1 MMDEDSGAPPRRV
14 IYTLGTSTRGMDE
27 FLEILEVRGINRVCD
42 VRSFPTS
49 RRFPHFTSQ
58 AFAASLRE
66 AGFEYFWLGERLG
79 GYRKAG
85 YAAHMESD
93 EFERGLEELEELA
106 SGATAAV
113 VCAELLPWKCHRR
126 FVASA
131 LEDRGWE
138 VVHVLDS
145 SRDWIP
151 GERGSIL
158 PLFEDT
164 DT

>member
-1 MMDEDSGAPPRRV
+1 MDGESCASPRRIV
-14 IYTLGTSTRGMDE
+14 YTLGTSTRTMDE
-27 FLEILEVRGINRVCD
+27 FLEILAVKGIRRVCD

-49 RRFPHFTSQ
+49 RRFPHFTQQ

-79 GYRKAG
+79 GYRKGG
-85 YAAHMESD
+85 YAAHMES
-93 EFERGLEELEELA
+93 EGFERGLEELEELA
-106 SGATAAV
+106 AGAPTAV

-126 FVASA
+126 FIASA

-151 GERGSIL
+151 REIGSTMEM
-158 PLFEDT
+158 FEDG
-164 DT
+164 